1 MENKPSSSIYS
12 IVEKAYFRLQ
22 AGDVLTHCLED
33 GTINPIHEMIE
44 EMVLAGPQSLEALRE
59 ILGEA
64 MKRKAQVYDDLN
76 QVTNQFSIILKGYG
90 ISLER
95 QGGNQ
100 VLQSLNE
107 NQLLEMLDEQDIDD
121 VDERAGALQ
130 ILTDSQ
136 ELITTLN
143 GKIQLLENIEIYLQD
158 WLWGLTY
165 QYIKQNDDE
174 LDNETNKGDLL

>member
-1 MENKPSSSIYS
+1 
-12 IVEKAYFRLQ
+12 
-22 AGDVLTHCLED
+22 
-33 GTINPIHEMIE
+33 
-44 EMVLAGPQSLEALRE
+44 
-59 ILGEA
+59 
-64 MKRKAQVYDDLN
+64 
-76 QVTNQFSIILKGYG
+76 VTNQFSIILKGYG